1 MLAGVDVAIV
11 GRRGNPELIGLRA
24 GGLHSCT
31 IEVLDQRGIADRFPV
46 RYRTTL
52 SLGPQLLLGDRALD
66 EFGSFF
72 LVGLTALVQEHFA
85 HLRNRPLL
93 VFSDPLD
100 VLPQG
105 LVHSEFGQTPAI
117 RFEINPAAVDLWRR
131 EGKRQLIQAAV
142 HATQKKTQ
150 INLKT
155 WLRSS
160 KFFREPNQFYWTQI

>member
-1 MLAGVDVAIV
+1 MSVTAFMYRNAFSWVAL
-11 GRRGNPELIGLRA
+11 PEARITA
-24 GGLHSCT
+24 
-31 IEVLDQRGIADRFPV
+31 
-46 RYRTTL
+46 TL
-52 SLGPQLLLGDRALD
+52 SLCPQFLLGDQALH
-66 EFGSFF
+66 EFGSF
-72 LVGLTALVQEHFA
+72 LLIGLNALVQEHFA

-142 HATQKKTQ
+142 LASETTPQCT
-150 INLKT
+150 LRT
-155 WLRSS
+155 YWLRSRNL
-160 KFFREPNQFYWTQI
+160 FREPTEFYWTEFDS